1 MYFTCVTCYQGNI
14 VFKSEEVDLLSL
26 YPKCS
31 ILISDLHLLSNKKTR
46 VQGASCNLSLKVQP
60 SLGRIVLKL
69 YAFGRSPVCYDDI
82 RL

>member
-14 VFKSEEVDLLSL
+14 VFKSEEVDLHSL

-60 SLGRIVLKL
+60 GLGRIVLKL
-69 YAFGRSPVCYDDI
+69 HDFGRSPVCYNDI